1 MHDYCFFQ
9 KNFSREISD
18 ILSSLRYMKED
29 CFDEPFKPA
38 FEHKKNS
45 REKMFNCAEILNNID
60 TKYNFSKS
68 SSNAGIELEEKE
80 GKPIKYQ

>member
-38 FEHKKNS
+38 FEHKKIS
-45 REKMFNCAEILNNID
+45 REKNV
-60 TKYNFSKS
+60 
-68 SSNAGIELEEKE
+68 
-80 GKPIKYQ
+80 